1 MGERSRALSLS
12 LEGNMNRKLLL
23 VAVGLALAYYPL
35 QFAEQKVRKHYTAQ
49 PSPQHIEQAVT
60 TKIEPYKLT
69 KQELNCLTDNV
80 YYEAGNQPSKGMVA
94 VAFVTLNRAKDPRFP
109 KNVCS
114 VVHQKAEVVPPP
126 TEDEL
131 QPAAIEVCQFS
142 WVCAKP
148 DHRDPYLLKRAKQAA
163 LFAVDNFHP
172 TMDPTHG
179 SIHFHATYVKPTWRL
194 IKKKTTQIG
203 DHIFYR

>member
-23 VAVGLALAYYPL
+23 VAVGIGMLYYPL
-35 QFAEQKVRKHYTAQ
+35 QFAEQTVRKHFTTVQ
-49 PSPQHIEQAVT
+49 PSAQHIEQAVT
-60 TKIEPYKLT
+60 TKIKPYKLT

-109 KNVCS
+109 NNVCS
-114 VVHQKAEVVPPP
+114 VVHQKAEV
-126 TEDEL
+126 
-131 QPAAIEVCQFS
+131 QPDPEFAAYEVCQFS
-142 WVCAKP
+142 WVCDKP
-148 DHRDPYLLKRAKQAA
+148 DHRDPYLLKKAKQAA